1 MANILVIHQDPLQ
14 LFLLTM
20 LLESPDEE
28 IISCGCLEEA
38 IKVCDARADI
48 DGVVIDLQTL
58 KGHSW
63 PFPQKRQWSSDQTMT
78 TLAISSHYPEY
89 EAERIC
95 EEYHVTGY
103 LALPVKPQR
112 LREVVHDLLKKNSV
126 AAMVC

>member
-1 MANILVIHQDPLQ
+1 MVNILVIHQDPLQ
-14 LFLLTM
+14 LSLLSM

-28 IISCGCLEEA
+28 IISCGCLEDA
-38 IKVCDARADI
+38 LNVCGVRADI

-63 PFPQKRQWSSDQTMT
+63 PFPQERQWSPYQTMT
-78 TLAISSHYPEY
+78 TLAISSHYPES

-95 EEYHVTGY
+95 EEFHVGGY

-112 LREVVHDLLKKNSV
+112 FRQCVRVMLQQKS
-126 AAMVC
+126 ASAMVY